1 MIFVLRVSNFSKIL
15 GSAFLLLVFITGCSS
30 LGPVQSP
37 EVKPLMTREL
47 PSGHGWWFARFR
59 MHWPPDTK
67 PIWDLDLYLA
77 HQVILP
83 KLERYK
89 QDINLWRFHR
99 RAARDGAGRQ
109 FSFIFYSSPQ
119 IARLIFNSLQ
129 SDPLVAYLK
138 TESVLDQDV
147 YDDPAQITR
156 PNIEDAGDKS
166 WPTSIQKTWPY
177 YIMGA
182 SQLWLNLIAEIAAA
196 NLTDGPPPASIA
208 EIESFYRQVNETI
221 TELWQKEGRHAFMH
235 HLNALFEY
243 KPLIYL
249 EKRYMTF

>member
-1 MIFVLRVSNFSKIL
+1 VLKISDFPKRVT
-15 GSAFLLLVFITGCSS
+15 GAFLLLVIITGCSY
-30 LGPVQSP
+30 LGRVQMQAI
-37 EVKPLMTREL
+37 KPLKTREL
-47 PSGHGWWFARFR
+47 PSGNGWWFARFR

-67 PIWDLDLYLA
+67 PIWYMDLYLA

-83 KLERYK
+83 KLEQHK
-89 QDINLWRFHR
+89 PDISLWRFHR

-119 IARLIFNSLQ
+119 TAQHIFNALQ
-129 SDPLVAYLK
+129 TDPLVAYLK
-138 TESVLDQDV
+138 TEGVLDQDV
-147 YDDPAQITR
+147 YDDPSPITR
-156 PNIEDAGDKS
+156 PNIEDTSDKK
-166 WPTSIQKTWPY
+166 WPSSIQKTWPY

-182 SQLWLNLIAEIAAA
+182 SQMWLNLISEVATE
-196 NLTDGPPPASIA
+196 NLADDPPASIA
-208 EIESFYRQVNETI
+208 EIETFYQQVNESI

-243 KPLIYL
+243 EALIYW